1 MNSYS
6 GLNPAELIQK
16 IDLDSITNLSDDD
29 LKKLN
34 EYLQKIDVRVRNEIF
49 SRHSTELWTTW
60 NE

>member
-6 GLNPAELIQK
+6 SLNPAEIIQK
-16 IDLDSITNLSDDD
+16 IDLDSIANLSDDD

-34 EYLQKIDVRVRNEIF
+34 EYLQKIDVRVSNEIF
-49 SRHSTELWTTW
+49 SRHSTELWTAW

>member
-6 GLNPAELIQK
+6 SLNPAEIIQK
-16 IDLDSITNLSDDD
+16 IDLDSISNLSDDD

-34 EYLQKIDVRVRNEIF
+34 EYLQKIDVRVSNEII
-49 SRHSTELWTTW
+49 SRHSAELWTTW

>member
-1 MNSYS
+1 MNNSS
-6 GLNPAELIQK
+6 NPAELIQK
-16 IDLDSITNLSDDD
+16 IDLESIANLSDDD

-34 EYLQKIDVRVRNEIF
+34 EYLQKIEVMVSNEIF